1 MSGDFPPAR
10 RIPTNGIHLAV
21 HELGEGPAV
30 FLLHGFPEL
39 AYSWRHQIKPIA
51 DAGFRVIA
59 PEQRGYGDSDAPADP
74 LTYSVKNLVAD
85 LVGLLDS
92 LELERA
98 VFVGHDWGS
107 MPAWYAGAYAP
118 QRVAGAA
125 SLCTPYFTPGEVD
138 LIEAYNETRG
148 PNHYMATFQE
158 PGVGEAML
166 ERDVEATFRA
176 LIRGRGMTVDEFRAS
191 PPEIQEVPAGVFVGD
206 PQLFGEELLTDE
218 ELAVYTETYRRT
230 GFTGGLNWYR
240 ALHEDWREGLGHDFV
255 IDKPALMIS
264 AADDWF
270 LPPDF
275 TEGME
280 QLLPQLEKHVIP
292 AAGHWLQQER
302 PAEVNALLLPWLERH
317 FLPS

>member
-39 AYSWRHQIKPIA
+39 AYSWRHQIHPIA
-51 DAGFRVIA
+51 AAGFRVIA
-59 PEQRGYGDSDAPADP
+59 PEQRGYGDSDAPEDP

-302 PAEVNALLLPWLERH
+302 PGEVNALLLPWLERH

>member
-39 AYSWRHQIKPIA
+39 AYSWRHQINPIA

>member
-10 RIPTNGIHLAV
+10 RVATNGIELAV

-39 AYSWRHQIKPIA
+39 AFSWRHQIRPIA

-59 PEQRGYGDSDAPADP
+59 PEQRGFGDSDAPADP
-74 LTYSVKNLVAD
+74 LSYSVRNLVAD
-85 LVGLLDS
+85 LVGLLDE
-92 LELERA
+92 LELDSA

-176 LIRGRGMTVDEFRAS
+176 LIRGRGVTLDEFRAS

-206 PQLFGEELLTDE
+206 PQLFGAELLNDN
-218 ELAVYTETYRRT
+218 ELAVYADTYRRT

-264 AADDWF
+264 AADDFF

-280 QLLPQLEKHVIP
+280 GLLPQLEKHVIP
-292 AAGHWLQQER
+292 DAGHWLQQER
-302 PAEVNALLLPWLERH
+302 PAEVNALLLPWLERN
-317 FLPS
+317 FL